1 MDRRHKRR
9 VNVHLPVRIWGVD
22 AKAQP
27 FMQLARVKNISIR
40 GALLQGMLRAVKP
53 GEVVQVQFGD
63 EQGQFRVVWS
73 GRKGTSAEGELG
85 IEALPFEASI
95 WNVNL
100 VQCNEFAAI
109 G

>member
-40 GALLQGMLRAVKP
+40 GALLQGMLRTVKP
-53 GEVVQVQFGD
+53 GEIVHVQFGD

-73 GRKGTSAEGELG
+73 GRKGSHVEGELG
-85 IEALPFEASI
+85 IEALPFEPSI

-100 VQCNEFAAI
+100 VHCNEFAAM